1 MTAFRNT
8 RVRHD
13 SEARTLCHLCSTC
26 FDASA
31 TREAEGVGGGGE
43 VRATGGGEEGEQNKR
58 DRAYNSTNSQLML
71 PDDNVLKP
79 QGLITSL

>member
-31 TREAEGVGGGGE
+31 TREAEGMGV
-43 VRATGGGEEGEQNKR
+43 EEDREEEQNKR

-79 QGLITSL
+79 QAQ